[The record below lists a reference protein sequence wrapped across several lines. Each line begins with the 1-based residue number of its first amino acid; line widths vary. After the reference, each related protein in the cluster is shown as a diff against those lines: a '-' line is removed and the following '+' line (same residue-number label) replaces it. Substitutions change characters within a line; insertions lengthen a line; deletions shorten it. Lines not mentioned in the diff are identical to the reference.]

1 VKLLLCPFYLVLPHD
16 GSRDIPYSYNRN
28 ILFSSHP
35 LDCVLQTCRS
45 LLFFNPNFFKN
56 FSIGKNSPKLDKK
69 VNFFSFNKFNLIS
82 FHEKDHGE
90 RDGSS
95 LKLWVQKNLEKNN
108 IQNKDIKIKILCYP
122 RIFGFVFNPLS
133 VFYVYNLEGQLIS
146 ILYEVK
152 NTFGEQHT
160 YIFKVLKDSNLIQNN
175 CSKKFH
181 VSPFIEMNCNYSFR
195 LLKPGNKISVI
206 IDQYDSEDKVLYAS
220 QDGIRSDFNTKQLIK
235 SYLKHPIMTFKIIL
249 AIHYEAFR
257 LWAKGIKFIKKKIK
271 IKNNITI
278 EN

>member
-1 VKLLLCPFYLVLPHD
+1 MIN
-16 GSRDIPYSYNRN
+16 SAIYNGQVIHKR
-28 ILFSSHP
+28 FKPKVHYFKYK
-35 LDCVLQTCRS
+35 VFS
-45 LLFFNPNFFKN
+45 LLIDL
-56 FSIGKNSPKLDKK
+56 SELETLDKK

-90 RDGSS
+90 RNGSS
-95 LKLWVQKNLEKNN
+95 LKLWVYQNLKKNN
-108 IQNKDIKIKILCYP
+108 IQTKDIKIKILCYP

-133 VFYVYNLEGQLIS
+133 VFYIYNLKDQLIS

-160 YIFKVLKDSNLIQNN
+160 YIFKVTKDSNLIQNN

-181 VSPFIEMNCNYSFR
+181 VSPFIEMDCTYFFR
-195 LLKPGNKISVI
+195 LLKPGNKISVV
-206 IDQYDSEDKVLYAS
+206 IDQYDNEDKVLYAS
-220 QDGIRSDFNTKQLIK
+220 QDGFRSDFNTKHLII

-249 AIHYEAFR
+249 AIHFEAFK
-257 LWAKGIKFIKKKIK
+257 LWAKGIKFVKKKIK

>member
-1 VKLLLCPFYLVLPHD
+1 MIN
-16 GSRDIPYSYNRN
+16 SAIYNGKVIHKR
-28 ILFSSHP
+28 FKPKVHYFKYK
-35 LDCVLQTCRS
+35 VFS
-45 LLFFNPNFFKN
+45 LLIDL
-56 FSIGKNSPKLDKK
+56 SELEILDKK
-69 VNFFSFNKFNLIS
+69 VNFFSYNKFNLIS
-82 FHEKDHGE
+82 FYEKDHGD

-95 LKLWVQKNLEKNN
+95 LTLWVKKNLEKYN
-108 IQNKDIKIKILCYP
+108 IQAKDIKIKILCYP

-133 VFYVYNLEGQLIS
+133 VFYIYNLQDQLIS

-160 YIFKVLKDSNLIQNN
+160 YLFKVTKDANLIQNN

-181 VSPFIEMNCNYSFR
+181 VSPFIEMNCNYFFR

-206 IDQYDSEDKVLYAS
+206 IDQYDNEDQILYAS
-220 QDGIRSDFNTKQLIK
+220 QDGTRSDFNTQHLIK

-249 AIHYEAFR
+249 AIHFEAFK
-257 LWAKGIKFIKKKIK
+257 LWTKGIKFIKKKIK